1 MKRILIICCIAGLFS
16 ACSDFLKEY
25 SQDLAK
31 VESFSDL
38 DEVLLGKGYLPWG
51 RSEAGDYGM
60 STVVDAY
67 FQATHHMADEM
78 AFNSRTGVGDLYQ
91 IQPGMFGWYAWQQS
105 VGLPYEGNVRVAE
118 NRDWKQ
124 AYSCINI
131 CNMVLVSADELSANN
146 QVEELQRRR
155 IKGEAHFLRALY
167 YFTLVNLYGQPYCPK
182 NVATPAVPLNL
193 K

>member
-1 MKRILIICCIAGLFS
+1 MKRILIICCIAGLIS

-78 AFNSRTGVGDLYQ
+78 AFNSRTGVGDLYL
-91 IQPGMFGWYAWQQS
+91 M
-105 VGLPYEGNVRVAE
+105 
-118 NRDWKQ
+118 
-124 AYSCINI
+124 SC
-131 CNMVLVSADELSANN
+131 
-146 QVEELQRRR
+146 RR
-155 IKGEAHFLRALY
+155 IIRWKSCKGGVSRGKPISSGLFIILLW
-167 YFTLVNLYGQPYCPK
+167 
-182 NVATPAVPLNL
+182 
-193 K
+193 

>member
-91 IQPGMFGWYAWQQS
+91 IQPGMSAGTPGS
-105 VGLPYEGNVRVAE
+105 RVSDFLMRA
-118 NRDWKQ
+118 
-124 AYSCINI
+124 
-131 CNMVLVSADELSANN
+131 MSA
-146 QVEELQRRR
+146 
-155 IKGEAHFLRALY
+155 
-167 YFTLVNLYGQPYCPK
+167 
-182 NVATPAVPLNL
+182 
-193 K
+193 